1 MKGKKILKTIG
12 KSLISPVGIG
22 LWAADAE
29 FNNPVSDGT
38 MTGHHKRK
46 REDLIKKLPKDMRKK
61 LKTYNQFNESVGK
74 ALAKFGSI
82 GLRKAAKAV
91 TSSSFKS
98 KIPSS
103 IRQLTSKQRRLKMY
117 DLINKTGTSKANIET
132 GKNYIAKSKISD
144 KSDAFVGT
152 VKPLP
157 KNTRMR
163 TDGAAGE
170 IQLQGG
176 LKGGEYKRKLSG
188 KGDKDIFGTI
198 GGSRGS
204 GNKALRRSGQSD
216 KVTDYDK
223 KGWKPTPMFR
233 KTKAELS
240 TVSKDPS
247 TGKLEPHKW
256 NPGDNYMLS
265 VDIKQS
271 KKHSRGVREF
281 LKQNQRRIANIKKG
295 KGPVGMTE
303 K

>member
-1 MKGKKILKTIG
+1 MKT
-12 KSLISPVGIG
+12 
-22 LWAADAE
+22 
-29 FNNPVSDGT
+29 F
-38 MTGHHKRK
+38 
-46 REDLIKKLPKDMRKK
+46 
-61 LKTYNQFNESVGK
+61 YQFNESVGK

-117 DLINKTGTSKANIET
+117 DLMNKPGTSKSNIET

-188 KGDKDIFGTI
+188 AGDKHILGSI
-198 GGSRGS
+198 GGSRGQ
-204 GNKALRRSGQSD
+204 GNKALRRSGQSG
-216 KVTDYDK
+216 KITDYE
-223 KGWKPTPMFR
+223 GTGRKPTPVFR

-240 TVSKDPS
+240 TVAKTPGSS
-247 TGKLEPHKW
+247 EVEPHKW

-265 VDIKQS
+265 VDVKQS